1 MTVAP
6 AESPS
11 VYPTVRAAGLTTV
24 RSSLDLLELPYP
36 FSQVHLLTVSEFAD
50 MARKRRGR
58 AGPRLPPVDEQVLE
72 ELHRCGVLVPLL
84 RVDLEPAPGARVID
98 VSASLTPRNVHATI
112 ITELY
117 SAAGDRRVADPGVD
131 GFAPWPKER
140 QRTLWPGTASGY
152 LYLRYQLLG
161 LEAALGFVADL
172 KGRSADGLPQWFL
185 DEADR
190 PNAPTVAALASWR
203 SLAICLS
210 ALDTYYWPQLART
223 LLGDIAT
230 WRAVFADRDPARMLG
245 WLGASLE
252 QVKRQVTHLEMS
264 ASSCD
269 DTGDFYDLIRRAK
282 AEAWKSLRGD
292 SAVAMDYRL
301 AADILARFAADIT
314 PRGNDDPAALPAPLS
329 QQGLSARPHSLDAAL
344 TRLHLSPF
352 PALVIGVEG
361 ETEYR
366 VVPRVLDMLGITFD
380 RNRIVIVDYGGT
392 GNLALLARYAGEPVL
407 GRDYGR
413 GVALDRPLTRFLV
426 LADAENHYKTA
437 ADRRRQRRLLLD
449 SLTRNV
455 PKDLRSDYYVNTW
468 RARIVEIRTWGK
480 LPFEFA
486 HFTDA
491 ELADAILAVAQTA
504 HPRGRAQLLSDLHRQ
519 RGRSAPD
526 VGKVYRWHQSGLSKP
541 ILADALWPVL
551 ERKIQTALDRGTPGP
566 PVLQACIR
574 AYEMAAVSE
583 KVSITLRRRRWR
595 PRK

>member
-11 VYPTVRAAGLTTV
+11 IYPTVRAAGLTTV

-36 FSQVHLLTVSEFAD
+36 FSQVHLLTVSEFAE
-50 MARKRRGR
+50 MAGKRRGR
-58 AGPRLPPVDEQVLE
+58 AGRRLPPVDEQVLE
-72 ELHRCGVLVPLL
+72 ELHRCGVLVPLF
-84 RVDLEPAPGARVID
+84 RVDLEPAPDARAID

-117 SAAGDRRVADPGVD
+117 SAAGDRRVVDPGAA

-152 LYLRYQLLG
+152 LYSRYQLLG

-172 KGRSADGLPQWFL
+172 KGRLADGLPQWFL

-210 ALDTYYWPQLART
+210 ALDTYYWPQTGAHAPRGHRYLADSLRGPRPGQDARLAGRSAGT
-223 LLGDIAT
+223 G
-230 WRAVFADRDPARMLG
+230 RAAGHR
-245 WLGASLE
+245 
-252 QVKRQVTHLEMS
+252 LEMS

-282 AEAWKSLRGD
+282 AEAWDSLRGD
-292 SAVAMDYRL
+292 AAVAMDYRL
-301 AADILARFAADIT
+301 AADILARFAEEIR

-344 TRLHLSPF
+344 TQLHLSPF

-366 VVPRVLDMLGITFD
+366 LVPRVMDMLGITYD

-413 GVALDRPLTRFLV
+413 G
-426 LADAENHYKTA
+426 
-437 ADRRRQRRLLLD
+437 
-449 SLTRNV
+449 
-455 PKDLRSDYYVNTW
+455 
-468 RARIVEIRTWGK
+468 
-480 LPFEFA
+480 
-486 HFTDA
+486 
-491 ELADAILAVAQTA
+491 
-504 HPRGRAQLLSDLHRQ
+504 RGS
-519 RGRSAPD
+519 
-526 VGKVYRWHQSGLSKP
+526 
-541 ILADALWPVL
+541 
-551 ERKIQTALDRGTPGP
+551 
-566 PVLQACIR
+566 
-574 AYEMAAVSE
+574 
-583 KVSITLRRRRWR
+583 
-595 PRK
+595 

>member
-1 MTVAP
+1 MTAAP
-6 AESPS
+6 LESAPL
-11 VYPTVRAAGLTTV
+11 YPTVRPAGLTTA

-50 MARKRRGR
+50 MAGKRRGR
-58 AGPRLPPVDEQVLE
+58 AGRRLPPVNEQVLE
-72 ELHRCGVLVPLL
+72 ELHRCGVLVPLF
-84 RVDLEPAPGARVID
+84 RVDLESAPDAREID

-117 SAAGDRRVADPGVD
+117 CAAGDRRLADPGAA

-140 QRTLWPGTASGY
+140 QRTLWPGAASGY
-152 LYLRYQLLG
+152 LYSRYQLLG

-172 KGRSADGLPQWFL
+172 KGRLVGGLPQWSL
-185 DEADR
+185 DDADR
-190 PNAPTVAALASWR
+190 PNAPTVAALVSWR

-210 ALDTYYWPQLART
+210 ALDTYYWPQMAHS
-223 LLGDIAT
+223 LLGDIDT
-230 WRAVFADRDPARMLG
+230 WRTLFRDHDPAGMLD
-245 WLGASLE
+245 WLGVSLG
-252 QVKRQVTHLEMS
+252 QVERQVTDLQMS

-269 DTGDFYDLIRRAK
+269 DTGYFYDLIRRAK
-282 AEAWKSLRGD
+282 AEAWNSLRGD
-292 SAVAMDYRL
+292 AAVTMDYRL
-301 AADILARFAADIT
+301 AADILARFAEDIKPGENNGT
-314 PRGNDDPAALPAPLS
+314 AALPAPLS
-329 QQGLSARPHSLDAAL
+329 QQGLSTRPHSLDAAL
-344 TRLHLSPF
+344 TQLHLSPF

-366 VVPRVLDMLGITFD
+366 LVPCVLDILGVTYD
-380 RNRIVIVDYGGT
+380 RNRIVIVDYAGT

-413 GVALDRPLTRFLV
+413 GVALDRPLTRFLI
-426 LADAENHYKTA
+426 LADAENNYETPAH
-437 ADRRRQRRLLLD
+437 RRRQRRLLLD

-455 PKDLRSDYYVNTW
+455 PKDLRADYYANTR

-491 ELADAILAVAQTA
+491 ELADAILAVSRTP
-504 HPRGRAQLLSDLHRQ
+504 HPRGRVQLLSDLRKQ
-519 RGRSAPD
+519 RGRPAPD
-526 VGKVYRWHQSGLSKP
+526 VSKVYRWHQSGLSKP

-583 KVSITLRRRRWR
+583 KVSIMLRRRRWR